1 MLSIE
6 EITKRIQEL
15 KDTREQLLSQANL
28 QLGKLTGAI
37 EELERLIIEPE
48 EVKEELPSDIE
59 EK

>member
-37 EELERLIIEPE
+37 EELERLIIEPIE
-48 EVKEELPSDIE
+48 PKEESLTDTE

>member
-37 EELERLIIEPE
+37 EELERLIIEP
-48 EVKEELPSDIE
+48 KEELPSDIE

>member
-37 EELERLIIEPE
+37 EELERLIIEP
-48 EVKEELPSDIE
+48 KEELIE
-59 EK
+59 DTKEK

>member
-37 EELERLIIEPE
+37 EELERLIIEP
-48 EVKEELPSDIE
+48 KELPF
-59 EK
+59 